1 MSEPVKIYTLQLVTK
16 GSYTGSVLAASVDD
30 AVARTR
36 DIWCTEHP
44 HPFQK
49 FDEELEYVI
58 AQEGETS

>member
-36 DIWCTEHP
+36 DIWCTKHP
-44 HPFQK
+44 HPFEP

-58 AQEGETS
+58 AQEGETP